1 MASIGYP
8 SSSGS
13 SMGGSTAASGS
24 GSSGAPAAPP
34 ASYGSSSGAGS
45 WSGLGAGRSAHAQVV
60 RWLSDLE
67 KTVIVSNFE
76 KRGWAKGSA
85 EGACVQ
91 SLPCS
96 TYALVVSQ
104 ATPISA
110 YSTSLRSMRKWVWLA
125 GNVFF
130 SFQMVTGTFIG
141 KCNTIQLLS

>member
-24 GSSGAPAAPP
+24 GSSGTPAAPP

-96 TYALVVSQ
+96 TYALHASC
-104 ATPISA
+104 SL
-110 YSTSLRSMRKWVWLA
+110 TSHTHFRILHFAPEYAEMGVACGKRFL
-125 GNVFF
+125 FF
-130 SFQMVTGTFIG
+130 SDGDWNFYW
-141 KCNTIQLLS
+141 